1 MAAVTSTLAS
11 VVLFLV
17 GGQAQPW
24 PRRECPVAPRPA
36 HELESLERWGSEP
49 ATPDPIDPEKF
60 KESLAYLCGKPAEKV
75 FADELLDAA
84 EEAEVDPFLLAALM
98 REQSV
103 CDPKRKAR
111 DGWGLLLIQP
121 RMYLS
126 PDSPELP
133 VERSQLTAKAL
144 LNPKTNLEVGAK
156 LLRMW
161 QDQHGALDTAF
172 GGAAHRTAVA
182 HFLWGDRVVSSG
194 PEDMVI
200 TTRRRFIAHYQGA
213 PLLHKPTPMG
223 LNIVCPLEGIPR
235 VASSGPGEDRDGGL
249 RRHKGLDIVASEGEP
264 VRALADGKVIFAGV
278 NMHNAPRKGP
288 IPPSK
293 IGRYKNRRNL
303 GAGGIYLCIR
313 HDLPDDAK
321 VKDVVSCYMHLSS
334 YIVSDQDHVEAGQT
348 IGYVGKTGVKVS
360 PPHLHLEV
368 RVDDYAKNPMKYL
381 TELVIPPR
389 ATKTY
394 HRVLAAKRARVRAAR
409 ASAAAAAASGKT

>member
-1 MAAVTSTLAS
+1 VAALTSTLAS
-11 VVLFLV
+11 VVLFLA
-17 GGQAQPW
+17 GGQGQPW
-24 PRRECPVAPRPA
+24 PRRDCPVAPRPA

-49 ATPDPIDPEKF
+49 ATPDPIDPAKF
-60 KESLAYLCGKPAEKV
+60 RESLAYLCGKPADKV
-75 FADELLDAA
+75 PADDLLAAA

-111 DGWGLLLIQP
+111 EGWGLLLIQP
-121 RMYLS
+121 RMYLAS
-126 PDSPELP
+126 GGPELP
-133 VERSQLTAKAL
+133 VEKSQLTPKAL
-144 LNPKTNLEVGAK
+144 LDPKTNLEVGAK
-156 LLRMW
+156 LLHMW
-161 QDQHGALDTAF
+161 QEQHAAIDTAF

-182 HFLWGDRVVSSG
+182 HFLWGDRVLSSG

-200 TTRRRFIAHYQGA
+200 TTRRRFIAHYQSA
-213 PLLHKPTPMG
+213 PDLHKPTPMG
-223 LNIVCPLEGIPR
+223 VNIVCPLEGIPR

-249 RRHKGLDIVASEGEP
+249 RRHRGLDIVASEGEP
-264 VRALADGKVIFAGV
+264 VRALADGTVIFAGV

-303 GAGGIYLCIR
+303 GAGGIYLCLR
-313 HDLPDDAK
+313 HDLPEGAK
-321 VKDVVSCYMHLSS
+321 VNDVVSCYMHLAS
-334 YIVSDQDHVEAGQT
+334 YVVAEKEHVTAGQT
-348 IGYVGKTGVKVS
+348 IGFVGHTGVHSS

-368 RVDDYAKNPMKYL
+368 RVDEYAKNPMKYL
-381 TELVIPPR
+381 TDLVIPPR

-409 ASAAAAAASGKT
+409 ASAAAATSSKT